1 MDIWTIFAVLI
12 LAGLIHASFHL
23 SVSVLTLLSGH
34 TLSRERSHLKLVKL
48 TTAFTIG
55 AGLTNI
61 LLFCAIAFI
70 LQLFKVDASSP
81 IIWTIIMGLL
91 AGTGIAVWLFY
102 YKKPSK
108 KSKVEG
114 TQIWIPR
121 DMAKFLNERARK
133 TRHSAEAFSLGSSS
147 ILSELIFI
155 IAPLITAIILS
166 LQLPTPSLQLVG
178 VLIYALTATFPLVA
192 ITILVSGGKSIA
204 KIQLWREHNKY
215 FLQLASSIGLL
226 VMAIFLYAYILSPVV
241 AGVSL

>member
-1 MDIWTIFAVLI
+1 MDIWTTFAVLV

-48 TTAFTIG
+48 TTAFTLG
-55 AGLTNI
+55 AGTTNM

-70 LQLFKVDASSP
+70 LQLFKVDAASP

-91 AGTGIAVWLFY
+91 IGTGVAVWLFY
-102 YKKPSK
+102 YKKPTK
-108 KSKVEG
+108 NSKVEG

-121 DMAKFLNERARK
+121 DMAKFLNDRARK

-147 ILSELIFI
+147 IISELIFI

-178 VLIYALTATFPLVA
+178 VLVYGLVATFPLLT
-192 ITILVSGGKSIA
+192 ITVMVSGGKSITD
-204 KIQLWREHNKY
+204 IQIWRENNKY

-226 VMAIFLYAYILSPVV
+226 IMAIFLYAYILSPVV
-241 AGVSL
+241 AGVNL